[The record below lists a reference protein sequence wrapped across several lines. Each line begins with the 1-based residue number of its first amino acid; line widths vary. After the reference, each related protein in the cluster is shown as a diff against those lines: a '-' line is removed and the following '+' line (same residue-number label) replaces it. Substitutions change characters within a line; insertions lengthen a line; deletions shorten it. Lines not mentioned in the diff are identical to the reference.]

1 MRTQV
6 KENHRYSFTVNKRCD
21 NSGADLGLWVGGW
34 HFCGKNSGNIKNV
47 NPNSK
52 NQLKTRINF

>member
-21 NSGADLGLWVGGW
+21 NSGADPGLWEGGW
-34 HFCGKNSGNIKNV
+34 HFCGKNSGNIK
-47 NPNSK
+47 K
-52 NQLKTRINF
+52 LTLTLTQKIN